1 VRATLLSGAV
11 LTVGSILLVV
21 LSASLGLGIESVAL
35 MGAGSGA
42 VVALVPGRSPLDRLI
57 GFVVGFAVSWLG
69 YLLRAGFLPDT
80 TAGHAIA
87 VAAVV
92 AICSVVAA
100 LSRER
105 LPLWTL
111 LLGAAVLAGSYETTY
126 IEAPSQV
133 LRTSTSTSTS
143 VLLAVALGFFA
154 AALVAPR
161 PDGSDATEAERTD
174 APHAPSTTSS
184 KTPAQ
189 TTSKESGSVDDTKL
203 GVMMKEE
210 AR

>member
-161 PDGSDATEAERTD
+161 PDGSDATEVERTD